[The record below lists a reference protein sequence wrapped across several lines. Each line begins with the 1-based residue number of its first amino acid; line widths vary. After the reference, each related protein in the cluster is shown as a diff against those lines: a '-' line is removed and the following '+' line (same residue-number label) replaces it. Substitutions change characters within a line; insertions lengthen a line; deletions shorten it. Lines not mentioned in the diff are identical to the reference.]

1 MDGRILAVFPAIIS
15 VYCIICCCDCRNI
28 CTELSSLHI
37 HRFVDQRTMEG
48 SFQLNPNA
56 SPFIPGF
63 LSSFAVADKAPE
75 NQDKAPEN
83 QAGES
88 KAIYN
93 GSAGF

>member
-1 MDGRILAVFPAIIS
+1 
-15 VYCIICCCDCRNI
+15 
-28 CTELSSLHI
+28 
-37 HRFVDQRTMEG
+37 MEG